1 MSKLEE
7 AKAKLIETGA
17 ALNKVA
23 VERKALPGQISA
35 AAEAGD
41 RETLARLSQRKIA
54 IEAEF
59 FAADVA
65 DKRSQIELFEVE
77 LAEASVRATELTNRL
92 PAEKQRLADERQDL
106 QRRLEQ
112 NNRDSINIAH
122 DETKARGVVDE
133 LRAKIE
139 GARQALSR
147 YVKESA
153 EMAAA

>member
-7 AKAKLIETGA
+7 ARQKRIETGA
-17 ALNKVA
+17 ALREIA
-23 VERKALPGQISA
+23 TERKALPEQIAA
-35 AAEAGD
+35 AAESGD
-41 RETLARLSQRKIA
+41 RETLAKLSARKIA
-54 IEAEF
+54 IEAEYV
-59 FAADVA
+59 AANIA
-65 DKRSQIELFEVE
+65 DKRAQISCFEAE
-77 LAEASVRATELTNRL
+77 RDEALAHATELTNAL

-112 NNRDSINIAH
+112 NNRDSINIEH
-122 DETKARGVVDE
+122 EETKARGVVDE

-153 EMAAA
+153 ELAAA